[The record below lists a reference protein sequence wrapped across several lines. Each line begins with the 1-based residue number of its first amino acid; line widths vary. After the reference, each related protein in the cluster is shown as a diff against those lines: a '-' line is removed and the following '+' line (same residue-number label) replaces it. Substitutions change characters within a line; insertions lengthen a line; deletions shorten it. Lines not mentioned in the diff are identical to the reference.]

1 MENNLVLMVDDNP
14 NNIQVLATI
23 MAECGYELGIAQ
35 NAHEVYQ
42 FLQMYSPELILLD
55 VEMPDIDGYEVCATI
70 KADPR
75 FHEIPIIFLTVKSE
89 MDDIVKGFELGA
101 VDYITKPFNRKE
113 LISRVRTHISLKR
126 SRDELEIKNAELEHS
141 RDALATKNAQLE
153 EALSIQKELEK
164 EKDRLTEEL
173 LQHRDLLEKK
183 VVERTVELATA
194 NEKITNIIESISDGF
209 LAVDED
215 WTVIYLNNHP
225 YFPGGMTADDALGK
239 KVWDVF
245 PNVVDSIWYKELQL
259 AMSERM
265 TRTFETPSLYKEGW
279 FSVHVYPFSEGIC
292 CFFRD
297 ITETKNYEREMKR
310 LSGLD
315 LIGQMAAGISHEIR
329 NPMTT
334 VRGFLQLLSTKD
346 DCNQY
351 HEFFTLMIDEL
362 DRANSIITEFLSMG
376 NTRSSDLEKL
386 SLNSILTDI
395 TPLLQADAYNQNK
408 QVQLELSEIPDLLL
422 NRNEIRQLVLNL
434 YRNGLE
440 AMKPGK
446 TLTIRTYTDKDE
458 AVLAIQDQ
466 GAGIQP
472 EVLEKLGT
480 PFFSTK
486 DNGTGLGLGVCYAIA
501 ARHQAR
507 IDIDTGTNGSTFYV
521 KFSKWDEQKAGLGS
535 WGVKQGDSSR
545 VSSLDH

>member
-23 MAECGYELGIAQ
+23 MADCGYDLGIAQ

-42 FLQMYSPELILLD
+42 FLEVNSPELILLD

-75 FHEIPIIFLTVKSE
+75 FEDIPVIFLTVKSE

-126 SRDELEIKNAELEHS
+126 SRDELAIKNAELEYS
-141 RDALATKNAQLE
+141 RDALSKKNQELE
-153 EALSIQKELEK
+153 EALLVQRKLEI
-164 EKDRLTEEL
+164 EKDRLTQQI
-173 LQHRDLLEKK
+173 LQHHDLLEKK
-183 VVERTVELATA
+183 VKERTEELATA
-194 NEKITNIIESISDGF
+194 NNKITKIIEAITDGF
-209 LAVDED
+209 LAVDAN
-215 WTVIYLNNHP
+215 WTVSYLNDNP
-225 YFPGGMTADDALGK
+225 YLPPNNNAKDLLGK
-239 KVWDVF
+239 
-245 PNVVDSIWYKELQL
+245 SIWEAFPEMVGSVYYTELHR
-259 AMSERM
+259 AMSDRVKIN
-265 TRTFETPSLYKEGW
+265 FEAPSIYRDGRWLE
-279 FSVHVYPFSEGIC
+279 VNVYPFEEGI
-292 CFFRD
+292 FSVYRD
-297 ITETKNYEREMKR
+297 ITEAKNYEKEMKR

-346 DCNQY
+346 DCQQY
-351 HEFFTLMIDEL
+351 HDFFMLMIDEL

-376 NTRSSDLEKL
+376 NTRSIDLQDL
-386 SLNSILTDI
+386 NLNSILTDI
-395 TPLLQADAYNQNK
+395 IPLLQGDAFNQNK
-408 QVQLELSEIPDLLL
+408 QIQMDMSEISNLRL

-434 YRNGLE
+434 HRNGLE
-440 AMKPGK
+440 AMEPGK
-446 TLTIRTYTDKDE
+446 TLTIRTYMEQDE
-458 AVLAIQDQ
+458 VVLAIEDE
-466 GAGIQP
+466 GKGIEP

-486 DNGTGLGLGVCYAIA
+486 DNGTGLGLGVCYGIA
-501 ARHQAR
+501 ARHKAK
-507 IDIDTGTNGSTFYV
+507 IDIETSPEGTTFYV
-521 KFSKWDEQKAGLGS
+521 RFATNPQW
-535 WGVKQGDSSR
+535 
-545 VSSLDH
+545 